1 MFQLAYF
8 FFAIKG
14 LRILLAG
21 RYASLQVAFTEL
33 LAQVPSKGIVVE
45 GCWGH
50 PHFASKCYWLSLGE
64 DE

>member
-8 FFAIKG
+8 SYAIKG
-14 LRILLAG
+14 LRMLLAD
-21 RYASLQVAFTEL
+21 RYASLLVAFSEL
-33 LAQVPSKGIVVE
+33 LAQTPFRGIVVE